1 MEEPEG
7 GQGADAETYGGADP
21 GQDDGFLARWSRRK
35 TLARRESDASGPAPA
50 PAWTSGETAMPE
62 AADADVDAEPER
74 LLTDSDM
81 PPLESLGP
89 DSDYSGFLSRG
100 VSEALRKKALARLFR
115 SPAYNV
121 VDGLD
126 DYAEDFTKFAP
137 LGGLVTADMRHQLE
151 QRLKRLADTESDTET
166 ETETEAGKGT
176 GIDDSDEATRLGQ
189 VDAGGAK
196 QSDQAEPSDLPEQPS
211 RPEQTAAATAPDRVD
226 HRHAGD
232 TP

>member
-1 MEEPEG
+1 
-7 GQGADAETYGGADP
+7 
-21 GQDDGFLARWSRRK
+21 
-35 TLARRESDASGPAPA
+35 
-50 PAWTSGETAMPE
+50 MPK

-137 LGGLVTADMRHQLE
+137 LGDLVTADMRHQLE

-166 ETETEAGKGT
+166 ETETETEAGKGT

-189 VDAGGAK
+189 VDGDGAK
-196 QSDQAEPSDLPEQPS
+196 QSDQIAEPSDLPNIQVGRSKP
-211 RPEQTAAATAPDRVD
+211 PPQQHPDRVE